1 MSNRDIW
8 DKTLGAST
16 ADATGRVFLDAG
28 TVPRA
33 GVGTAESTPEH
44 IDRDA
49 VISREAHKDD
59 QGKVRMD
66 LVHGDFVE
74 EVAKV
79 LTFGAN
85 KYAEHNWRKG
95 FKWSRVM
102 AACFRHLYAWMRGE
116 DKDPE
121 TGLSHLSHAACC
133 LMFLIVFEKRN
144 AGEDDRSKEA

>member
-1 MSNRDIW
+1 MNSKDIW
-8 DKTLGAST
+8 DKTLGPTT
-16 ADATGRVFLDAG
+16 ADATDRVFLGAG
-28 TVPRA
+28 TVPRM
-33 GVGTAESTPEH
+33 GTGSAESTPEH
-44 IDRDA
+44 IDRDT